1 MTRGAS
7 THLMFEGDAAAA
19 LELYASIFP
28 AFRVEQV
35 ERYGP
40 GQPSPEGSVKMAH
53 ASLAGH
59 RLMVIDSPA
68 HHDFSFTPAMSLLV
82 ECESA
87 EELDAAFARLSPG
100 GRIYMPVGSYG
111 FSTRFGW
118 CSDRFGVSWQ
128 LILH

>member
-1 MTRGAS
+1 MARAAI
-7 THLMFEGDAAAA
+7 THLMFEGQAAAA

-35 ERYGP
+35 ERYGSGEP
-40 GQPSPEGSVKMAH
+40 GAGSVKMAH

-59 RLMVIDSPA
+59 RLMVIDSPV

-82 ECESA
+82 ECETA
-87 EELDAAFARLSPG
+87 EELDAAFDRLSAG
-100 GRIYMPVGSYG
+100 GRVYMPVGSYG

-128 LILH
+128 LKLR